1 MSKLSGGGAAAKRPL
16 RPTETAGSALRGPA
30 VRVLGIDPGLA
41 STGWGVIECA
51 DGKLRHIAHG
61 CISTTARETMG
72 DRVLKIALEVESI
85 AETWKPS
92 AAGMESIFFWRN
104 VTSALPVAEVRGAI
118 RFVLARMG
126 LAVADF
132 SPTAIKQAVVGSSR
146 AEKEQ
151 VQAMVKL
158 LLGLK
163 EEPRPD
169 HAADALAAAICRW
182 HHETDPSLPS
192 NGE

>member
-1 MSKLSGGGAAAKRPL
+1 M
-16 RPTETAGSALRGPA
+16 
-30 VRVLGIDPGLA
+30 
-41 STGWGVIECA
+41 GWGVIECA
-51 DGKLRHIAHG
+51 DGKLRHLAHG
-61 CISTTARETMG
+61 CISTKAHESMG
-72 DRVLKIALEVESI
+72 DRVLKIALEVEAI
-85 AETWKPS
+85 AEEWKPR

-126 LAVADF
+126 LYIEDF

-163 EEPRPD
+163 EAPHPD

>member
-1 MSKLSGGGAAAKRPL
+1 
-16 RPTETAGSALRGPA
+16 
-30 VRVLGIDPGLA
+30 
-41 STGWGVIECA
+41 
-51 DGKLRHIAHG
+51 
-61 CISTTARETMG
+61 
-72 DRVLKIALEVESI
+72 
-85 AETWKPS
+85 
-92 AAGMESIFFWRN
+92 MESIFFWRN

-126 LAVADF
+126 LYVADF

-192 NGE
+192 SGE